1 MTAPS
6 IDTRFEIPRDD
17 SSDRTGPSIW
27 DAETTEARQARR
39 ERQVALRAEVG
50 SALAAGRELRAV
62 LQQCAEA
69 VVRQLE
75 AAFARVWTLSDD
87 GATLELQASAG
98 LYTHTDGPH
107 ARVPVGRFKIGLI
120 AEERKPHLTNDVLHD
135 SRVSNPEW
143 ARREGMVAFAGY
155 PLVVE
160 ERLVG
165 VLAMFA
171 RRPLAEDTLDWL
183 ESIADLVAQGITRL
197 RAEEEV
203 RRLNADLERR
213 VAERTAK
220 LEEANREL
228 EAFSYSVSHDLRAP
242 LRHIAGFVQMLQKG
256 SAAKLDDGGRR
267 QLQVI
272 ADAAKQAGR
281 MVDELLAFSRMGR
294 AEIRHAPIDTARMV
308 EDVRREVETEAGGRA
323 IDWQIGA
330 LPDAFGE
337 PAMVRLVW
345 RNLLSNAVKF
355 TRRAEHAR
363 IEVGGRA
370 DGGAAVFRVRDN
382 GVGFDPQYTDKLFGV
397 FQRLHRVEDFEG
409 TGIGLANVRRIVQ
422 RHGGRVWADGEEGR
436 GATFSFSL
444 PLMRKA
450 EG

>member
-1 MTAPS
+1 M
-6 IDTRFEIPRDD
+6 
-17 SSDRTGPSIW
+17 
-27 DAETTEARQARR
+27 
-39 ERQVALRAEVG
+39 ALRAEVA

-62 LQQCAEA
+62 LQRCAEA

-75 AAFARVWTLSDD
+75 AAFTRVWTLSGD
-87 GATLELQASAG
+87 GASLELQASAG

-107 ARVPVGRFKIGLI
+107 ARVPVGKFKIGLI
-120 AEERKPHLTNDVLHD
+120 AQERKPHLTNDVLHD
-135 SRVSNPEW
+135 PRVSNPEW

-160 ERLVG
+160 QRLVG
-165 VLAMFA
+165 VMAMFA

-203 RRLNADLERR
+203 RRLNADLEHR

-220 LEEANREL
+220 LEEVNREL

-256 SAAKLDDGGRR
+256 SEAKLDDAGRR

-272 ADAAKQAGR
+272 AEAAKQAGR

-294 AEIRHAPIDTARMV
+294 AEIRHAPIDTARLV
-308 EDVRREVETEAGGRA
+308 EDVRREVEAEAGGRA

-330 LPDAFGE
+330 LPDALGE

-363 IEVGGRA
+363 IEVDGSA
-370 DGGAAVFRVRDN
+370 DGGAVVFRVRDN
-382 GVGFDPQYTDKLFGV
+382 GVGFDPQYKDKLFGV

-422 RHGGRVWADGEEGR
+422 RHGGRVWADGAEGH

-444 PLMRKA
+444 PLVRKD
-450 EG
+450 ER